1 MLKFSGAG
9 VNCALNLFQW
19 RGAVKLSGCK
29 KKSHWVKKM
38 GLSKYF
44 LDEFVVLISN
54 FKSY

>member
-38 GLSKYF
+38 GFSKYF

>member
-19 RGAVKLSGCK
+19 RGAVKL
-29 KKSHWVKKM
+29 SHWVKKM